1 MSRGAV
7 LLLVTCVAAFA
18 LQGTSAAMGPL
29 CGVGGNCTGHGNC
42 QEGVCYCEK
51 GYGGA
56 ACDTCE

>member
-1 MSRGAV
+1 M
-7 LLLVTCVAAFA
+7 LLVTCVAAFA